1 VIEIDV
7 KTSAKVK
14 GLKKYILEKIDLF
27 KKVNVLLYKK
37 NEQQST
43 QIDSSGANTWVE
55 MNAADMEQPVKSF

>member
-37 NEQQST
+37 NEQ
-43 QIDSSGANTWVE
+43 
-55 MNAADMEQPVKSF
+55 

>member
-1 VIEIDV
+1 VIEIDI

-43 QIDSSGANTWVE
+43 QINSSALNTWVE
-55 MNAADMEQPVKSF
+55 MNSNDMEQPVKSF

>member
-43 QIDSSGANTWVE
+43 QIDSSGLNTWVE
-55 MNAADMEQPVKSF
+55 MNSTDMEQPVKSF